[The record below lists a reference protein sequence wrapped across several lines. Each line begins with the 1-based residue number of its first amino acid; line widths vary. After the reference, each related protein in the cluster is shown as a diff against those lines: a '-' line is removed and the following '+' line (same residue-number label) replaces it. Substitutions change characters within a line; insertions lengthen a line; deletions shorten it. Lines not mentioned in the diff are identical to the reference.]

1 MNELTEL
8 PGKDIREKMI
18 NFIKKHY
25 TDTLGSDV
33 DLLERPDRLE
43 RLHKKYCT
51 PKI

>member
-1 MNELTEL
+1 MNDLNEL

-25 TDTLGSDV
+25 SDTLGGDV
-33 DLLERPDRLE
+33 NLLDRPDGLE
-43 RLHKKYCT
+43 KLHRKYCT